1 MARIFGGN
9 VRGFLWHQQCLE
21 NVRNRVD
28 RSCRRNLNDHDPHYR
43 NKKHRMKLIRTGKTK
58 AFTLIELLVVIAII
72 AILAGLLLPAL
83 AKAKA
88 KAQRITCVSNLKQI
102 GLSFR
107 MWANDN
113 NARFPQR
120 VRVSDGGLAD
130 NNTSLPAGS
139 NPQGFRIMEKELNTP
154 KVISCPS
161 DGTATRAVDWIE
173 IGRRNPNDRTGIID
187 AGLLGDQTGSGNGGT
202 GGRISYF
209 IGIDADETR
218 PQSVLSG
225 DRNVTGG
232 TGGAIGGSPVAEFT
246 DAAAL
251 ASGNPSAVPPN
262 VASQWNTA
270 IHQKNGNLG
279 LGDGSAIQAT
289 DQNMQKQI
297 QSSMQGGTPQNR
309 LQLPKNP

>member
-1 MARIFGGN
+1 
-9 VRGFLWHQQCLE
+9 
-21 NVRNRVD
+21 
-28 RSCRRNLNDHDPHYR
+28 
-43 NKKHRMKLIRTGKTK
+43 MKLIRTGKTK

-130 NNTSLPAGS
+130 NATSQPNGS
-139 NPQGFRIMEKELNTP
+139 NPQGFRILEKELNTP
-154 KVISCPS
+154 KVVACPS
-161 DGTATRAVDWIE
+161 DGGVIRSTDWIQ
-173 IGRRNPNDRTGIID
+173 IGVKTPNDRTGIIA
-187 AGLLGDQTGSGNGGT
+187 AGQEQSTIGNGF
-202 GGRISYF
+202 ISYF
-209 IGIDADETR
+209 IGVDADETR

-225 DRNVTGG
+225 DRNLTGG
-232 TGGAIGGSPVAEFT
+232 TAGTVGNSPTMEFT

-251 ASGNPSAVPPN
+251 ASGNPSPIPPN
-262 VASQWNTA
+262 VNAAWTA
-270 IHQKNGNLG
+270 VTHTKNGNIG
-279 LGDGSAIQAT
+279 LGDGSALQVT
-289 DQNMQKQI
+289 DQALQKQI

-309 LQLPKNP
+309 LQMPK

>member
-1 MARIFGGN
+1 
-9 VRGFLWHQQCLE
+9 
-21 NVRNRVD
+21 
-28 RSCRRNLNDHDPHYR
+28 
-43 NKKHRMKLIRTGKTK
+43 MKLIRTGKTK

-130 NNTSLPAGS
+130 DNTGNPAGS
-139 NPQGFRIMEKELNTP
+139 NPQGFRILEKELNTP

-161 DGTATRAVDWIE
+161 DGAAVRATDWIQ
-173 IGRRNPNDRTGIID
+173 IGVKTPNDRTGVIT
-187 AGLLGDQTGSGNGGT
+187 AGQLANTTGNGL
-202 GGRISYF
+202 ISYF
-209 IGIDADETR
+209 IGIDADETK

-225 DRNVTGG
+225 DRNLTGG
-232 TGGAIGGSPVAEFT
+232 TGGNLAGCPLIEFT

-251 ASGNPSAVPPN
+251 ASGNPSPIPPN
-262 VASQWNTA
+262 VNAAWTTA
-270 IHQKNGNLG
+270 THVKNGNVG
-279 LGDGSAIQAT
+279 LGDGSALQVT
-289 DQNMQKQI
+289 DQAVQKQI
-297 QSSMQGGTPQNR
+297 QSSMQTGTAQNR
-309 LQLPKNP
+309 LQMPK

>member
-1 MARIFGGN
+1 
-9 VRGFLWHQQCLE
+9 
-21 NVRNRVD
+21 
-28 RSCRRNLNDHDPHYR
+28 
-43 NKKHRMKLIRTGKTK
+43 MKLIRTGKTK

-120 VRVSDGGLAD
+120 VRVSDGGLGDDATA
-130 NNTSLPAGS
+130 NPAGS
-139 NPQGFRIMEKELNTP
+139 NPQGFRILEKELNTP
-154 KVISCPS
+154 KVVNCPS
-161 DGTATRAVDWIE
+161 DGGAIRATDWVS
-173 IGRRNPNDRTGIID
+173 IGVKTPNDRTGIITVGQL
-187 AGLLGDQTGSGNGGT
+187 ANQVGVGH
-202 GGRISYF
+202 ISYF

-232 TGGAIGGSPVAEFT
+232 TAGTVGGSPIAEFT

-251 ASGNPSAVPPN
+251 ASGNPSPIPPTVN
-262 VASQWNTA
+262 AAWNTA
-270 IHQKNGNLG
+270 THNKNGNVG
-279 LGDGSAIQAT
+279 LGDGSALQVT
-289 DQNMQKQI
+289 DQAVQKQI
-297 QSSMQGGTPQNR
+297 QSSMQGGTAQNR
-309 LQLPKNP
+309 LQLPKAP

>member
-1 MARIFGGN
+1 
-9 VRGFLWHQQCLE
+9 
-21 NVRNRVD
+21 
-28 RSCRRNLNDHDPHYR
+28 
-43 NKKHRMKLIRTGKTK
+43 MKLIRTGKTK

-130 NNTSLPAGS
+130 DNTSNPNGS
-139 NPQGFRIMEKELNTP
+139 NPQGFRILEKELNTP
-154 KVISCPS
+154 KVVACPS
-161 DGTATRAVDWIE
+161 DGAAVRATDWNQ
-173 IGRRNPNDRTGIID
+173 IGVKTPNDRTGVILP
-187 AGLLGDQTGSGNGGT
+187 AQVQNTTGNGF
-202 GGRISYF
+202 ISYF
-209 IGIDADETR
+209 VGVDAEETR

-225 DRNVTGG
+225 DRNITGG
-232 TGGAIGGSPVAEFT
+232 QGGTVGNSPTREFT
-246 DAAAL
+246 DGNAL
-251 ASGNPSAVPPN
+251 TTGNPSPLPPN
-262 VASQWNTA
+262 VDAAWTTA
-270 IHQKNGNLG
+270 THTKNGNIG
-279 LGDGSAIQAT
+279 LGDGSALQVT
-289 DQNMQKQI
+289 DQALQKQI

-309 LQLPKNP
+309 LQLPK